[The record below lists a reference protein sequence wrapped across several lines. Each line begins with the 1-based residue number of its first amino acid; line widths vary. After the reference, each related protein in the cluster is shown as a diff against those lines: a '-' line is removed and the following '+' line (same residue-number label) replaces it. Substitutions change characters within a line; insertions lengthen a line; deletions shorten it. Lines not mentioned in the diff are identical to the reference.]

1 MYSSKPVA
9 KYVMFVWFVLSSSMM
24 LMMKGVLRP
33 EGSDRQV
40 MVKLSGLLV
49 VSLYLHSNVAS
60 VVLILVM
67 MGSIGES
74 GGPVNNQK

>member
-1 MYSSKPVA
+1 
-9 KYVMFVWFVLSSSMM
+9 MFVWFVFSSSMI
-24 LMMKGVLRP
+24 LMMKVVLRA

-40 MVKLSGLLV
+40 IVKLSGLLV
-49 VSLYLHSNVAS
+49 MSLYLHSSVAS

-74 GGPVNNQK
+74 GGPVNNRVIECFCNRKF

>member
-1 MYSSKPVA
+1 MYSSRPVA
-9 KYVMFVWFVLSSSMM
+9 KYVMFVKFVLSPSMM
-24 LMMKGVLRP
+24 KVVLRA

-40 MVKLSGLLV
+40 MVKFSGLLV

-60 VVLILVM
+60 VVLMLVM

-74 GGPVNNQK
+74 GGPEKQSKQ